1 MVNELSTVT
10 LLNSASAISCKYPSV
25 LDRFAYKKLIDAV
38 KALKAKTPEVAR
50 ADIEV
55 QVSLADA
62 MDNALATGEARSE
75 CDGKYQVGTYAMP
88 KAEVDRWR
96 KLRAIPEDVREAYYT
111 DIPKPS
117 RNGLFK
123 WWESRCID
131 ATVLEVS
138 MDLPDSATSLD
149 ELPKKHFGC
158 IYADPPWQ
166 YGNQGTRAA
175 TDNHYQTMTIADL
188 CAMPVETLVADDAHL
203 HLWTTNAFIQEA
215 FKVIEAWGFEYRSMF
230 IWVKPQMGIGNY
242 WRVSHEIMLLGI
254 RGDAKRFN
262 DRSLKSWTEASRT
275 KHSAKPESVRHMVE
289 KASHGPYLEL
299 FGRKLVKGWTVFGNQ
314 VEASYQQTFDY
325 SDTEAI
331 Q

>member
-1 MVNELSTVT
+1 MVNELSTVS
-10 LLNSASAISCKYPSV
+10 LLSSASAIACKYPSV
-25 LDRFAYKKLIDAV
+25 TERFAYKKLIDAV
-38 KALKAKTPEVAR
+38 KALKAKTPEVSR

-62 MDNALATGEARSE
+62 MDDALASGEATRGHSTAF
-75 CDGKYQVGTYAMP
+75 QVGTHEVAC
-88 KAEVDRWR
+88 AEVDRWR
-96 KLRAIPEDVREAYYT
+96 KLRAIPEDEREAYYT

-123 WWESRCID
+123 WWGARCID
-131 ATVLEVS
+131 ATVLESNVDIPES
-138 MDLPDSATSLD
+138 VTSLD
-149 ELPKKHFGC
+149 ALPKNHFGC

-188 CAMPVETLVADDAHL
+188 CAMPVESLVAADAHL

-215 FKVIEAWGFEYRSMF
+215 FEVIKAWGFEYRSMF

-262 DRSLKSWTEASRT
+262 DHSLKSWVEASRT
-275 KHSAKPESVRHMVE
+275 KHSAKPEAVRHMVE

-314 VEASYQQTFDY
+314 VEASYQETFNYDV
-325 SDTEAI
+325 S
-331 Q
+331 